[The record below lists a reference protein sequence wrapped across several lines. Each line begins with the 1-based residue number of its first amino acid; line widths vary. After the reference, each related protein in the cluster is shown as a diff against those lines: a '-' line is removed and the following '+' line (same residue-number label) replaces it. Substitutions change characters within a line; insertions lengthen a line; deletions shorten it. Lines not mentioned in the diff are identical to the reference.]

1 MTTKLLAYAWVPR
14 GATVLLLRRAPGTFL
29 GEHWELPGGTAEPGE
44 APETTAVRE
53 VAEETGLRVH
63 LLGERA
69 RLSWPDLDGRPLTIH
84 ARVYNATEPT
94 PGTVTLNPAEHVD
107 FTWATPETA
116 ADLRLSPHVRRLFG

>member
-1 MTTKLLAYAWVPR
+1 MTTKLLAYVWLPR
-14 GATVLLLRRAPGTFL
+14 GDTVLLLRRAPGTFL

-53 VAEETGLRVH
+53 VAEETGLHVH

-94 PGTVTLNPAEHVD
+94 PGTVTLNPAEHDD
-107 FTWATPETA
+107 FTWATTEEA
-116 ADLRLSPHVRRLFG
+116 AALRLSPHLHLLG